1 MEKGVSQAPRSY
13 HVSKKQVVK
22 ASMVLSAKNFVA
34 DPQWIIPSI
43 IAPFIFTMVALFFY
57 SGASNGGAEA
67 LLSAVLGGGLMGVWG
82 TTVYGSANSIGFD
95 RWNGTMD
102 STLLAPTP
110 LIWIVLGR
118 VLWNTFIGVINGF
131 IVLAIGLLWFRV
143 GVSLLN
149 PALFILATILTY
161 VSMSSF
167 GLMLSTVYVLSRKG
181 GFIENSM
188 EIPVYIATGTSF
200 AVALLPFFALPI
212 SYMLG
217 PTWGIEAIKRAAVG
231 VAYPYGNLLPTGY
244 WLDIAFMVIATLCY
258 FGLSFFLFERVEA
271 IAKRN
276 GTIDEY

>member
-1 MEKGVSQAPRSY
+1 MNLATKTSNTTSRFSRRL
-13 HVSKKQVVK
+13 VVK
-22 ASMVLSAKNFVA
+22 GSMMLSAKIFLA

-57 SGASNGGAEA
+57 AGAGNIGSDA

-95 RWNGTMD
+95 RWNGTLE
-102 STLLAPTP
+102 STLVAPSP

-118 VLWNTFIGVINGF
+118 VLWNTFIGVVNGM
-131 IVLAIGLLWFRV
+131 IVLVIGMLWFRTGAGLV
-143 GVSLLN
+143 N
-149 PALFILATILTY
+149 APLFVLATILTY

-167 GLMLSTVYVLSRKG
+167 GLLLSTVYVLSRKG

-200 AVALLPFFALPI
+200 AVSLLPFFALPI
-212 SYMLG
+212 SFIIG

-231 VAYPYGNLLPTGY
+231 ITYPYGQLLPTGY
-244 WLDIAFMVIATLCY
+244 WVDISIMLVATLAY
-258 FGLSFFLFERVEA
+258 FVLSFLLFKKVEG
-271 IAKRN
+271 IAKRT

>member
-1 MEKGVSQAPRSY
+1 MAESASATRSY
-13 HVSKKQVVK
+13 HVPKKQVVK
-22 ASMVLSAKNFVA
+22 ASMILAARNFVA

-57 SGASNGGAEA
+57 AGASNGGASA

-95 RWNGTMD
+95 RWNGTME
-102 STLLAPTP
+102 STLVAPAP

-131 IVLAIGLLWFRV
+131 VVLAIGLVWFRV
-143 GVSLLN
+143 GMVLVS
-149 PALFILATILTY
+149 PMLFVLATVLTY
-161 VSMSSF
+161 VSMSAF
-167 GLMLSTVYVLSRKG
+167 GLVLSTVYVLSRKG

-200 AVALLPFFALPI
+200 AVALLPLFVLPV
-212 SYMLG
+212 SYVLG

-231 VAYPYGNLLPTGY
+231 SAYPYGRLLPTGY
-244 WLDIAFMVIATLCY
+244 WTDIAFMLIATLGY
-258 FGLSFFLFERVEA
+258 FVLSFALFGRVEV

-276 GTIDEY
+276 GTIEEY